1 MDRIVVLLNKR
12 SAYVSQKYYFLT
24 LVHGIPEGM
33 LQRASLRV
41 HPKSRFTYM
50 MQLRRLYILSPNV
63 NQSLVFV
70 KWPLEIFIT
79 CGV

>member
-41 HPKSRFTYM
+41 HPKSRFTYDAIETVIYS
-50 MQLRRLYILSPNV
+50 QP
-63 NQSLVFV
+63 
-70 KWPLEIFIT
+70 K
-79 CGV
+79 C